1 MIGCF
6 LFLILQNSWFGNHI
20 LDVLSASN
28 IIDFIA
34 YVQIIFSIPYRIP
47 FHFQPFST
55 ASDQF
60 LLILLLSFNI
70 RLADHDNIPSSS
82 AHRFGSDLGYA
93 RFRV

>member
-6 LFLILQNSWFGNHI
+6 LLLILQNSWFENHI

-55 ASDQF
+55 VSDQF
-60 LLILLLSFNI
+60 LLLLLLSFNI
-70 RLADHDNIPSSS
+70 RLAQHDYSPSSS
-82 AHRFGSDLGYA
+82 AHRFGSGSGYA